1 LRNLFDEA
9 QLRAFANSYFAGAG
23 LDASDEYF
31 EQRGFAGT
39 VGADQADAL
48 AFRNGERNIF
58 EKRSEAITLRQLLG
72 INDGRQKIQCSP
84 ENSLTLS
91 IPAEVRRR
99 RAIREIEK
107 ALGRKN
113 NSQL

>member
-1 LRNLFDEA
+1 LFDEA
-9 QLRAFANSYFAGAG
+9 ELRAFANSHFAGAG
-23 LDASDEYF
+23 LDASDKYF
-31 EQRGFAGT
+31 EQCGLAGS

-58 EKRSEAITLRQLLG
+58 EKRSESIAFRQLLG

-113 NSQL
+113 NPQL